1 MSSTQREES
10 PSQRAL
16 ADVLANHPSL
26 AEQLRTLPVRDG
38 EKPIHRTKLWVYSTG
53 RGKPNVETAAF
64 IERVTN
70 ELVPA
75 NGWETD
81 VVASDSEPP
90 PANATE
96 HS

>member
-1 MSSTQREES
+1 MSTTQREES

-16 ADVLANHPSL
+16 ADVLANHTAL
-26 AEQLRTLPVRDG
+26 AEALRTQPVREG
-38 EKPIHRTKLWVYSTG
+38 GQPIHRTKLWVYSTG

-90 PANATE
+90 PAGTPE
-96 HS
+96 RS